1 MDTRDRIEEYSSNKR
16 KGIEDK
22 KSLLGDY
29 IKAEEFGRVLLAML
43 VLILVQ

>member
-29 IKAEEFGRVLLAML
+29 ISPEEMCVYFLQCLY
-43 VLILVQ
+43 